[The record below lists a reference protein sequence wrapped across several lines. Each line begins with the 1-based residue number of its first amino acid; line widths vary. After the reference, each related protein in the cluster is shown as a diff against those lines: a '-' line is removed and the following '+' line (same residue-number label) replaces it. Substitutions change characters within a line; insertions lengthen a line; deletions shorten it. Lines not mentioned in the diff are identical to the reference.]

1 VCKKVP
7 HQQNIYH
14 RSTSTFHNGDLYFYM
29 RLIVAISLF
38 INICRVD
45 TSGQNFSGD
54 VSIVHA
60 ITLLSLKVLQ
70 RCVDVVLMDMA

>member
-1 VCKKVP
+1 
-7 HQQNIYH
+7 
-14 RSTSTFHNGDLYFYM
+14 M